1 MSTAPERIAP
11 IDSPA
16 ANVGPSAAAF
26 TPVAAAPI
34 SVRTPDAAPSSG
46 RGLALDSETLRPAEV
61 DPPIVVQRRR
71 SGSKVIAPAVIAA
84 ALIVTSVSWI
94 RLSADAG
101 HSGTPQAEA
110 PSKRPAAAAP
120 AANPAPKPP
129 EPATPVPAA
138 PAPAPSPA
146 EPTSATTAPATT
158 PSAQS
163 PELAGA
169 FAAALNKTPT
179 SSLVSVRTVPP
190 AIIFESGKRVG
201 SGTIEVNVEPTIKR
215 RFTALLDGHAPQN
228 FTIDGSRPAVTIMM
242 KPVSKSTASFPPV
255 GGKPAGESGAPKSG
269 QAPPTAEFSDPI
281 NDVAQ

>member
-1 MSTAPERIAP
+1 MNIAATGL
-11 IDSPA
+11 PA
-16 ANVGPSAAAF
+16 TNVGPSAAAF

-34 SVRTPDAAPSSG
+34 SVRSPDSGPSSG
-46 RGLALDSETLRPAEV
+46 RGLALDNETLRPAEV
-61 DPPIVVQRRR
+61 DPPIVIQRRR
-71 SGSKVIAPAVIAA
+71 SGSKVIAPVVITA

-101 HSGTPQAEA
+101 HTSTPQAEA
-110 PSKRPAAAAP
+110 PSKH
-120 AANPAPKPP
+120 
-129 EPATPVPAA
+129 PAA
-138 PAPAPSPA
+138 PAPAANQAPKQPEPAAPVPASPA
-146 EPTSATTAPATT
+146 EPASATTSPATT

-179 SSLVSVRTVPP
+179 STLVSVRTVPP

-201 SGTIEVNVEPTIKR
+201 SGTIEVNVEPTIKK

-242 KPVSKSTASFPPV
+242 KPVGKSTGAFPPV
-255 GGKPAGESGAPKSG
+255 GGKPAGEPGAPKSG

-281 NDVAQ
+281 DDVAQ